1 MASLFM
7 EGLLLQASLI
17 FALGAQNL
25 FVLESGVRRHYPI
38 SISFVCFACDL
49 ILIML
54 GVAGAGS
61 LFSAFPQI
69 KIVVG
74 SLGVIFMF
82 QYGLGKL
89 LSPASEQELNEVL
102 EHKKNLKRS
111 LMLAVT
117 FSILNPHAYL
127 DAFILIGGFSSKYND
142 LTDRVLV
149 GLGASVFSLI
159 WFLALSGAS
168 SVMKPLLCQPSR
180 MRVVTSLA
188 GLFLLFLSAKL
199 GMDVY
204 SWIKESQSVPT
215 MAVNEMFNGYPP
227 SPGHL
232 FTSIL
237 F

>member
-1 MASLFM
+1 MSALFM

-25 FVLESGVRRHYPI
+25 FVLESGLRRQYPV
-38 SISFVCFACDL
+38 SISFVCFFCDF

-54 GVAGAGS
+54 GVAGAGT
-61 LFSAFPQI
+61 LFAAFPSL
-69 KIVVG
+69 KILVG
-74 SLGVIFMF
+74 VLGVVFLF

-89 LSPASEQELNEVL
+89 LAPTLTEDQKEVL
-102 EHKKNLKRS
+102 SHQKDLKRS

-127 DAFILIGGFSSKYND
+127 DAFILIGGFSSKYD
-142 LTDRVLV
+142 LLSQRLAV
-149 GLGASVFSLI
+149 GLGASAFSLI
-159 WFLALSGAS
+159 WFLVLSGAS
-168 SVMKPLLCQPSR
+168 SFMKPLLCHPVR
-180 MRVVTSLA
+180 MRLVTSVA
-188 GLFLLFLSAKL
+188 GLCLIILSAKL

-204 SWIKESQSVPT
+204 GWIIEGHDPK
-215 MAVNEMFNGYPP
+215 MAVNAVLAYYPHT
-227 SPGHL
+227 PGQL

>member
-1 MASLFM
+1 MTNLFM

-25 FVLESGVRRHYPI
+25 FVLESGIRRHYPV

-49 ILIML
+49 TLIML
-54 GVAGAGS
+54 GVAGAGT
-61 LFSAFPQI
+61 LFSAFPLI

-74 SLGVIFMF
+74 ILGVIFMF

-89 LSPASEQELNEVL
+89 LGPVGAKELNDVL

-117 FSILNPHAYL
+117 FSVLNPHAYL
-127 DAFILIGGFSSKYND
+127 DAFILIGGFSSKYA
-142 LTDRVLV
+142 LLSDRLLV
-149 GLGASVFSLI
+149 GLGAAAFSLI
-159 WFLALSGAS
+159 WFLVLSGAS

-180 MRVVTSLA
+180 MRVVMSVA

-204 SWIKESQSVPT
+204 SWIKESEHVPT
-215 MAVNEMFNGYPP
+215 MAVNHVLKGYPA